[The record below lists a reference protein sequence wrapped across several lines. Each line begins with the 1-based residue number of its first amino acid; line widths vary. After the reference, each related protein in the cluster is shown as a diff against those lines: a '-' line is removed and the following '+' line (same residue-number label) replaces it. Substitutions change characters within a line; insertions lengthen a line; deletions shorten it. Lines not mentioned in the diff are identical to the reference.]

1 VRPVNDNAVEFLEIV
16 EDFADLTGKVTAER
30 ALAEFDETTLQVFWQ
45 KWPQVSAW
53 AGWLWSR
60 LSAEL
65 ASAAQQAD
73 PDTDEIGESG

>member
-1 VRPVNDNAVEFLEIV
+1 MNDNAVEFLEIV
-16 EDFADLTGKVTAER
+16 EDLADLTGNVTAER

-60 LSAEL
+60 LSVEL
-65 ASAAQQAD
+65 AAAAQQAD